1 MANNPQLIPGGFANS
16 SNVRNE
22 HANRF
27 INLNYI
33 IALIEDRCKKSIYK
47 LPDFLIKIL
56 CD

>member
-27 INLNYI
+27 FNLNNI
-33 IALIEDRCKKSIYK
+33 IVLIED
-47 LPDFLIKIL
+47 
-56 CD
+56 